1 LESLQGKGW
10 IRIYS
15 GVPPLFKAVGSHA
28 IFEKI
33 KKDYDDFL
41 ESIQTIFDVSTMEYG
56 TCVKCLRKTFDM
68 GWRYSQKK

>member
-1 LESLQGKGW
+1 M
-10 IRIYS
+10 
-15 GVPPLFKAVGSHA
+15 PPLFKAVGSHA